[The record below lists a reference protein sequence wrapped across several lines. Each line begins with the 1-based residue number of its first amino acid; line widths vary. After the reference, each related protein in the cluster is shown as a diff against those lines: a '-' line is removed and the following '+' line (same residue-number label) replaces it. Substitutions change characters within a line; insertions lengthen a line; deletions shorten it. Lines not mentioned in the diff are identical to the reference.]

1 MSLHLPN
8 FGSSLHLRK
17 SHPTRL
23 PSILDKSQT
32 SVIKNN
38 KESKEIEYLKQFL
51 IDKYSDKI
59 IFNGKNHNF
68 LVKKAV
74 EDVILNSMSKR
85 KLHKISNSLYED
97 QKTKQNLL
105 SSNENSA
112 VMKPINTEPF
122 SPKSQIEPEKNEKI
136 IKNEDNKNK
145 KKLLSDIIPGYKYRK
160 EYYDFDEI
168 SIDESNTTKSV
179 KSIYRLEGNQDE
191 WSLLIRNDVAN
202 YQSQLQ
208 KSKEFLRNQQ
218 NKLKMELDRQ
228 IQAKQEIQ
236 QKEKLEDHKY
246 HEIMMKQVNNQE
258 EIEKQQNTKTVQ
270 KNINI
275 KEALDKQLE
284 SFVKTQ
290 NIEKKI
296 EKKTKKAITEQIQN
310 EIREENQKIFLEKQK
325 KLQMNQEM
333 MRESIANRKKVLLE
347 EMKEKEKDVQ
357 MQENYA
363 KDFENMLIEREKQK
377 KQRLEEIQKKYGD
390 FSNVLKNFDKNKIDI
405 EDQIQLKYF
414 KDKEEEEKKE
424 DERRKAKIKENK
436 QFIKESL
443 LKQIKEKEQAKE
455 NEAQLNKKQAE
466 YWQKNTLEFL
476 EEEQNKKNQEKEKK
490 LIYIEGL
497 KTQTQMKSSLYVPE
511 KKMNKEE
518 LLQNKDL
525 LKTFVSKNENEHF
538 IRDFVKLKK
547 KNY

>member
-32 SVIKNN
+32 SISKNS
-38 KESKEIEYLKQFL
+38 KDPKEIEFVKQLL
-51 IDKYSDKI
+51 IDKYSEKI
-59 IFNGKNHNF
+59 KFNGKNHNF

-74 EDVILNSMSKR
+74 EDVILNSLSKK
-85 KLHKISNSLYED
+85 KLHKLSNSLYED
-97 QKTKQNLL
+97 QKSKQNLL

-112 VMKPINTEPF
+112 MMKPMITESF
-122 SPKSQIEPEKNEKI
+122 SPKNQIEPENNEKF
-136 IKNEDNKNK
+136 IKNEDIKNK

-168 SIDESNTTKSV
+168 SMDESNTTKSV

-191 WSLLIRNDVAN
+191 WSLIIKNDVAN

-208 KSKEFLRNQQ
+208 RSRELLRNQQ
-218 NKLKMELDRQ
+218 NKLKIELDQQ
-228 IQAKQEIQ
+228 IQAKQETQ
-236 QKEKLEDHKY
+236 QKEKLEDRKY
-246 HEIMMKQVNNQE
+246 HEIMMKQVSNQT
-258 EIEKQQNTKTVQ
+258 EIEKQQNTKNIQ

-284 SFVKTQ
+284 SFLQLQ
-290 NIEKKI
+290 NMEKKI

-310 EIREENQKIFLEKQK
+310 EIKEENQKIFLEKQK

-363 KDFENMLIEREKQK
+363 KDFENMLVEREQQK

-390 FSNVLKNFDKNKIDI
+390 FSNVLKNFEKNKNDI

-436 QFIKESL
+436 QFIRESL
-443 LKQIKEKEQAKE
+443 IKQIKEKELAKE
-455 NEAQLNKKQAE
+455 NEAKLNRKQAE
-466 YWQKNTLEFL
+466 YWQKNTQEFL

-497 KTQTQMKSSLYVPE
+497 KTQTQMKSSLYNPE

-525 LKTFVSKNENEHF
+525 LKTFVSKSGNEHF
-538 IRDFVKLKK
+538 VRDFVKLKK
-547 KNY
+547 KIY